1 MTTQTEGPST
11 TDSASRILDI
21 AERRMRRVGYNA
33 VSFRDIASEMG
44 IRSAS
49 LHYHF
54 PKKED
59 LGVALVR
66 RYADNFLRRL
76 NAESDATAAPEDKL
90 SAFVDLYRYALIE
103 QRLVC
108 LCAVLGAEAPGLPT
122 SVAAEVEHFFD
133 QNIAWL
139 VDCYEAA
146 GVKSANQEATSTL
159 ALLQGAMVVS
169 SVKNDFD
176 IFDAA
181 ARSVRENFGRF
192 TA

>member
-1 MTTQTEGPST
+1 MTTKIAST

-33 VSFRDIASEMG
+33 VSYRDIASEMG

-54 PKKED
+54 PRKED

-66 RYADNFLRRL
+66 RYGENFRCRL
-76 NAESDATAAPEDKL
+76 EAETCASSRPEDKL
-90 SAFVDLYRYALIE
+90 GTFVELYRYALIE

-122 SVAAEVEHFFD
+122 SVSAAVADFLD
-133 QNIAWL
+133 QNVAWL
-139 VDCYEAA
+139 VDCYEEA
-146 GVKSANQEATSTL
+146 GVKEANQQATSTL
-159 ALLQGAMVVS
+159 ALLQGSMIIS
-169 SVKNDFD
+169 SVKNDVGVFS
-176 IFDAA
+176 AA
-181 ARSVRENFGRF
+181 ATSVQENFSRL
-192 TA
+192 AA